1 VGLGA
6 AMAMLLLGAIVSL
19 ASVIAIRRAMTERA

>member
-1 VGLGA
+1 
-6 AMAMLLLGAIVSL
+6 MLLLGAIVSL